1 MSTSRIRVLDELTA
15 DQIAAGEVV
24 ERPGSVVKELIE
36 NSLDSGATRVQ
47 LDIVAGGISRIR
59 VLDNGSG
66 IPQDQVELAFQ
77 RHATSKIQGLDDLD
91 KVATHG
97 FRGEALPSI
106 ASVSKLTIR
115 TRTKD
120 AVAGTLI
127 RIEGGKVTKRQE
139 VGCPVGTEVE
149 VQDLFYNTPARLKF
163 LKREST
169 EAGHAGEALV
179 RLAAFRPDVA
189 FTMTSGGRRIRD
201 LPRVEKT
208 EERIGYMFGG
218 ETLVRSHGSENGV
231 EVFSILGPPE
241 RARAGAGSLYS
252 YVNGRFMRDKLLL
265 RAVTQAFAGTLERGR
280 YPVGVIA
287 LALPL
292 GSYDINVHPQ
302 KTEIR
307 FADPQAVLR
316 AVVRVVGEMV
326 KRAAWAG
333 EPSGAVGVA
342 DAGKEIEPTK
352 EPYRPAGRLVPPPSD
367 FAKASSRSSSDFATP
382 SISYGD
388 PPPQG
393 YGEASSGFSDSE
405 ASDNRSDSLDIFTS
419 EKKRFSDLTYVG
431 QAKGLFLLLESE
443 DDLVIIDQHAAHERI
458 TYERLREQLTNGR
471 IPAQQLLIPHN
482 VDLGPADAQRIVG
495 LEKELGRLGLE
506 LTQSGPDRI
515 TVHAIPAELSDASP
529 DRLLADMTIAIEQ
542 GREGS
547 RGELEDKVL
556 ATMACHGSLRS
567 GRTVNPEE
575 AEALLNQM
583 DKVDFAGHCPHG
595 RPVLARIPWREI
607 RRRVGRN

>member
-1 MSTSRIRVLDELTA
+1 
-15 DQIAAGEVV
+15 
-24 ERPGSVVKELIE
+24 
-36 NSLDSGATRVQ
+36 
-47 LDIVAGGISRIR
+47 
-59 VLDNGSG
+59 
-66 IPQDQVELAFQ
+66 
-77 RHATSKIQGLDDLD
+77 
-91 KVATHG
+91 
-97 FRGEALPSI
+97 
-106 ASVSKLTIR
+106 
-115 TRTKD
+115 
-120 AVAGTLI
+120 
-127 RIEGGKVTKRQE
+127 
-139 VGCPVGTEVE
+139 
-149 VQDLFYNTPARLKF
+149 
-163 LKREST
+163 
-169 EAGHAGEALV
+169 
-179 RLAAFRPDVA
+179 
-189 FTMTSGGRRIRD
+189 
-201 LPRVEKT
+201 
-208 EERIGYMFGG
+208 
-218 ETLVRSHGSENGV
+218 
-231 EVFSILGPPE
+231 
-241 RARAGAGSLYS
+241 
-252 YVNGRFMRDKLLL
+252 MRDKLLL
-265 RAVTQAFAGTLERGR
+265 RAVTQAFGGTLERGR

-292 GSYDINVHPQ
+292 GSFDINVHPQ

-326 KRAAWAG
+326 KRATWAV

-342 DAGKEIEPTK
+342 DAGKEIAPTN

-367 FAKASSRSSSDFATP
+367 FAKASSRSSSDIAGTSSRSSSDSATP
-382 SISYGD
+382 TISYGD
-388 PPPQG
+388 PSKLFACDSDPFKDAPQSDPAP
-393 YGEASSGFSDSE
+393 ASADAGQG
-405 ASDNRSDSLDIFTS
+405 ADSLDVFAL
-419 EKKRFSDLTYVG
+419 EKKSFSDLTYIG
-431 QAKGLFLLLESE
+431 QAKGLFLLLEGE

-482 VDLGPADAQRIVG
+482 VDLGPADAQRIAG
-495 LEKELGRLGLE
+495 LEKELGRLGLDV
-506 LTQSGPDRI
+506 TQSGPDRI

-567 GRTVNPEE
+567 GRTVNPAE

-583 DKVDFAGHCPHG
+583 DTVDFAGHCPHG